1 MVNKNTLKYIFIISF
16 AVAIIY
22 PLVNIYVIFPSFRQL
37 LVQDTEDDAVRVAAH
52 ILSMVVSNK
61 NELNNSGEFTEMTE
75 KAKEDFKLE
84 KIKVFSK
91 NGEIIFSTDPQDIG
105 KINRKPYFYEI
116 VARGNRYT
124 KIVQKGTKTLEGRTV
139 DVDVVETYVPI
150 MKGDEFIG
158 AFEIYYDVTARN
170 MELNKTAFNASIISF
185 VMVFTF
191 FIITMAVLFRED
203 RGTDVLEIKNL
214 SIIDRSPFYLLFVV
228 FIVIF
233 IAELIVMLF
242 LSVLSPGSDLV
253 EAILDSSMLVMILS
267 PFLYFFLLRP
277 LTMHI
282 SMRKKAEEEMRE
294 AYHGLEGR
302 IEKRTAELS
311 DKNQQLEK
319 EIIER
324 QQVEK
329 EKEILITEL
338 KEALAKVKTLRGL
351 LPVCSSCSKIRD
363 DHGNWCHVDVY
374 IRDHSEAEITHGYC
388 PECEKKHFP
397 QNFKKDNE

>member
-1 MVNKNTLKYIFIISF
+1 MIYRKTLKYIFIISF

-22 PLVNIYVIFPSFRQL
+22 PLVNIYVIFPSFHQL
-37 LVQDTEDDAVRVAAH
+37 LVQDTEDDAVRVANH
-52 ILSMVVSNK
+52 LLSLVVSNE
-61 NELNNSGEFTEMTE
+61 NELNAPGEFTGITK
-75 KAKEDFKLE
+75 KAKKDFKLE

-116 VARGNRYT
+116 VAKGNRYT
-124 KIVQKGTKTLEGRTV
+124 KVVKKGTKTLEDRTV

-150 MKGDEFIG
+150 IRSNEFIG
-158 AFEIYYDVTARN
+158 AFEVYYDITERN
-170 MELNKTAFNASIISF
+170 MALNSAAFNASIISF

-191 FIITMAVLFRED
+191 FILTIAVLFRAD
-203 RGTDVLEIKNL
+203 RGTDALNINKL

-233 IAELIVMLF
+233 FAEAIVMLF
-242 LSVLSPGSDLV
+242 LSVLSPSSNLL
-253 EAILDSSMLVMILS
+253 EAVLDSSMLVMILS

-277 LTMHI
+277 LTGHI
-282 SMRKKAEEEMRE
+282 SMRRKAEEEVRD

-302 IEKRTAELS
+302 IEERTVELS
-311 DKNQQLEK
+311 DKNRQLEK
-319 EIIER
+319 EITER
-324 QQVEK
+324 HRVELEK
-329 EKEILITEL
+329 EQLIANL

-351 LPVCSSCSKIRD
+351 LPVCSSCNKIRD
-363 DHGNWCHVDVY
+363 DHGNWNHVDVY

-388 PECEKKHFP
+388 PECERKHFP
-397 QNFKKDNE
+397 QNFKKNEG